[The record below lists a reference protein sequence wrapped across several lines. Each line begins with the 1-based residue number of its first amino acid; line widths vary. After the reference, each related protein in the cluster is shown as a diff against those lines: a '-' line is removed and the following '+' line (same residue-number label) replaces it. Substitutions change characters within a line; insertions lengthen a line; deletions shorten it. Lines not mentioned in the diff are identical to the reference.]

1 MRKLSLGTK
10 AERSRFNAM
19 ANTIKAHYR
28 VSILTH
34 YMNPEFAEHIANLD
48 SQLTALMA
56 SPALQA
62 PKLSLG
68 LPAAGVYLFTEFGT
82 HLYVGR
88 SNDLRERIQIHGRGG
103 SKTWQAAFAYRLAR
117 AACGVV
123 KVSYAAVAPE
133 DDFSLKEP
141 FLSEFRAAKQ
151 RIRQM
156 EVRVIGEPQPVRQML
171 LEAYVAVSL
180 RTPYN
185 DFDNH

>member
-1 MRKLSLGTK
+1 
-10 AERSRFNAM
+10 
-19 ANTIKAHYR
+19 
-28 VSILTH
+28 
-34 YMNPEFAEHIANLD
+34 MNPEFAAHIANFD
-48 SQLTALMA
+48 AQLATLVASRALR
-56 SPALQA
+56 A
-62 PKLSLG
+62 PTLAPG
-68 LPAAGVYLFTEFGT
+68 LPAAGVYLFTEAGT

-88 SNDLRERIQIHGRGG
+88 SNDLRERIQIHGRAG

-133 DDFSLKEP
+133 DDFTLQEP
-141 FLSEFRAAKQ
+141 FLSEFRAAKS

-156 EVRVIGEPQPVRQML
+156 DVRVIGESQPVRQML

-180 RTPYN
+180 QTPYD